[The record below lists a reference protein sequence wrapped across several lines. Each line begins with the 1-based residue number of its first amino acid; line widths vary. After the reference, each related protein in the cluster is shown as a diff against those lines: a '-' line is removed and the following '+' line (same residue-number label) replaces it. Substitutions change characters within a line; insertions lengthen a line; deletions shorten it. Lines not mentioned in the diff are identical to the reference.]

1 MREPGDRASKVISSQ
16 GAHAVNVVVGQGV
29 SPKNGR
35 GEGAPAGVQGVRR
48 TQKSFAQKL
57 GDLEVASPLVVSGRQ
72 SRESDKQHAVT
83 GSFEKSD
90 EAMVPGKSAKMWV
103 MPFESMEGRAEAEGN
118 SAARNASS
126 TQSEQDAVTVLQ
138 RIRERATQKPEEK
151 WTNLL
156 SHLRVPLLER
166 AYFSLRKRAAAG
178 VDGVT
183 WDAYGER
190 LDERL
195 RDLEGRI
202 HRGSYH
208 PQPVRRV
215 EIPKG
220 DGGTRP
226 LGITALEDK
235 IVQQAVRWLLEPI
248 YEAEFVGFSYGFRPN
263 RSAHDALDA
272 LYTALLKRVDWVL
285 DADIR
290 AFFDTIS
297 HGWMQKFIEH
307 RIGDRRLV
315 RLLMKWMKAGV
326 MKDGE
331 LHEVKEG
338 TPQGGIISPLI
349 ANIYLHYVFD
359 LWVQSWRQKHAR
371 GDVYVV
377 RYADDFVMGF
387 QLEEDA
393 RAMHR
398 ALSERMAEFDLE
410 LHPDKTR
417 VIEFGRYARKDR
429 ARKGL
434 PKPETFTFLGFV
446 HIAGTSRKGS
456 FQLQR
461 QTSGKK
467 LRASL
472 ARIKEAC
479 RRRRHLPV
487 ADQHA
492 WLRRVVVGHV
502 NYYGVPSNSRAL
514 NRYHWE
520 VTRIWHRS
528 LQRRSQ
534 RGRWREGQRARFLER
549 FSLPSPRI
557 VHPWPNERFF
567 QRHTQGGS
575 PVREI
580 RSPGSVRGAG

>member
-1 MREPGDRASKVISSQ
+1 
-16 GAHAVNVVVGQGV
+16 
-29 SPKNGR
+29 
-35 GEGAPAGVQGVRR
+35 
-48 TQKSFAQKL
+48 
-57 GDLEVASPLVVSGRQ
+57 VASPPVVGGRQ
-72 SRESDKQHAVT
+72 SRESDKQHDVT

-90 EAMVPGKSAKMWV
+90 EAIVPKKSAKMRV
-103 MPFESMEGRAEAEGN
+103 TPFESMEERAEAEGN

-126 TQSEQDAVTVLQ
+126 TQSEQDAATVLQ

-156 SHLRVPLLER
+156 SHLRVPMLER
-166 AYFSLRKRAAAG
+166 AYLSLRKRAAAG

-183 WDAYGER
+183 WEAYGER

-220 DGGTRP
+220 KGSTRP
-226 LGITALEDK
+226 LGIPALEDK

-248 YEAEFVGFSYGFRPN
+248 YETEFVGFSYGFRPK

-272 LYTALLKRVDWVL
+272 FFTALHRRVDWVL

-290 AFFDTIS
+290 SFFDTID
-297 HGWMQKFIEH
+297 HGWMQKLIEH

-326 MKDGE
+326 MKNGE
-331 LHEVKEG
+331 LHEVTEG
-338 TPQGGIISPLI
+338 AAQGGIISPLMS
-349 ANIYLHYVFD
+349 NIYLHYVFD
-359 LWVQSWRQKHAR
+359 LWVQSWRQKQAR

-393 RAMHR
+393 HAMHR
-398 ALSERMAEFDLE
+398 ALSERMAEFGLE

-417 VIEFGRYARKDR
+417 VIEFGRYARRDR
-429 ARKGL
+429 AQMGL
-434 PKPETFTFLGFV
+434 GKPETFTFLGFV
-446 HIAGTSRKGS
+446 HICGKSRKGTPQ
-456 FQLQR
+456 FQR

-472 ARIKEAC
+472 ARVKEGC
-479 RRRRHLPV
+479 KKRRHLPV

-492 WLRRVVVGHV
+492 WLRRVVIGHV
-502 NYYGVPSNSRAL
+502 NYYGVPTNSPAL
-514 NRYHWE
+514 NAFHWN

-549 FSLPSPRI
+549 FSLPRPRI

-567 QRHTQGGS
+567 QRHPRGGS

-580 RSPGSVRGAG
+580 RSPGSVRGAR

>member
-1 MREPGDRASKVISSQ
+1 MREPGDRASKVLRLP
-16 GAHAVNVVVGQGV
+16 GVHAVNVVVDHGV
-29 SPKNGR
+29 SPMNGR
-35 GEGAPAGVQGVRR
+35 GDDAPAGVQGVRR
-48 TQKSFAQKL
+48 TRKFLAQKL
-57 GDLEVASPLVVSGRQ
+57 GDLGGASPPVVGGRQ
-72 SRESDKQHAVT
+72 SRESDKRQAVT
-83 GSFEKSD
+83 AASEKSD
-90 EAMVPGKSAKMWV
+90 EAIVPGKSAKMRV
-103 MPFESMEGRAEAEGN
+103 TPFESMEGRAEAEGS

-126 TQSEQDAVTVLQ
+126 TQSEQDAATTLQ
-138 RIRERATQKPEEK
+138 RIRDRATLKPKEK

-156 SHLRVPLLER
+156 SHLRIPMLQR
-166 AYFSLRKRAAAG
+166 AYLSLRKRAAAG

-183 WDAYGER
+183 WEAYGVR

-195 RDLEGRI
+195 RDLEDRI

-220 DGGTRP
+220 NGSTRP
-226 LGITALEDK
+226 LGIPALEDK
-235 IVQQAVRWLLEPI
+235 IVQQAVRWVLEPI
-248 YEAEFVGFSYGFRPN
+248 YEAEFVGFSYGFRPE

-272 LYTALLKRVDWVL
+272 LSTALLRRVNWVL

-290 AFFDTIS
+290 AFFDTIA

-331 LHEVKEG
+331 LHEVTAG
-338 TPQGGIISPLI
+338 TPQGGIISPLL
-349 ANIYLHYVFD
+349 ANVYLHYVLD
-359 LWVQSWRQKHAR
+359 LWVQSWRQKQAR

-393 RAMHR
+393 RAMR
-398 ALSERMAEFDLE
+398 LALAERMAKFALE

-417 VIEFGRYARKDR
+417 VLEFGRFARR
-429 ARKGL
+429 QREQKGL

-446 HIAGTSRKGS
+446 HIAGTSRKGT

-492 WLRRVVVGHV
+492 WLRRVVIGHV
-502 NYYGVPSNSRAL
+502 NYYGVPSNYRAL
-514 NRYHWE
+514 GTFHWE
-520 VTRIWHRS
+520 VSRIWHRS

-549 FSLPSPRI
+549 FSLPTPRI
-557 VHPWPNERFF
+557 VHPWPNVRFF
-567 QRHTQGGS
+567 QRQTQGGS

-580 RSPGSVRGAG
+580 RSPGSVRGAR